1 LVYVAGLPCS
11 EEAGLPRDST
21 TKPEFGLRVFW
32 HVINEGISFSAYKRI
47 RLSAYPE
54 LTLQRDRAT
63 KGAELLS
70 SRSLLLSKGLA
81 RIAHRIA
88 YEQNTAILATL
99 PGCQRSREG
108 SLKLYL

>member
-21 TKPEFGLRVFW
+21 TKPEFGLRGFW

-63 KGAELLS
+63 KGAATEFPQS
-70 SRSLLLSKGLA
+70 SPVKRFSQDS
-81 RIAHRIA
+81 
-88 YEQNTAILATL
+88 
-99 PGCQRSREG
+99 S
-108 SLKLYL
+108 